1 MKPVSRPARTLLF
14 SFLAACG
21 LLFTLSRPDTL
32 QARKVKSLIQE
43 PSSVSTEAA
52 DSGTSGPLPSCN
64 YRVLRTYP
72 HDRSAFTQGLVFD
85 NGFLY
90 EGTGLSGRSSLRKTA
105 LETGEIL
112 QLRQLPAGIFGEGIT
127 IYKNWIVQL
136 TWQSGVGF
144 VYDKDSFEL
153 IKVFNYPTEGW
164 GITHDEKHLIM
175 SDGTATLHLLD
186 PETFVETCR
195 IQVYDDHGPVSRL
208 NELEYVKEE
217 IFANVWQTGRI
228 ARIAPRTGKVIGW
241 IELGGLLRPEDGEE
255 PVDVLNGIAFDADH
269 DRLFVTGKLWPRL
282 FEIELIT
289 PEP

>member
-1 MKPVSRPARTLLF
+1 
-14 SFLAACG
+14 LA
-21 LLFTLSRPDTL
+21 
-32 QARKVKSLIQE
+32 
-43 PSSVSTEAA
+43 
-52 DSGTSGPLPSCN
+52 
-64 YRVLRTYP
+64 
-72 HDRSAFTQGLVFD
+72 FD

-90 EGTGLSGRSSLRKTA
+90 EGTGLSGRSSLRKMA

-112 QLRQLPAGIFGEGIT
+112 RLRQLPAEIFGEGIT
-127 IYKNWIVQL
+127 IYKNWIIQL

-153 IKVFNYPTEGW
+153 IKVFTYPTEGW

-186 PETFVETCR
+186 PETFVETGR

-208 NELEYVKEE
+208 NELEYVKGE
-217 IFANVWQTGRI
+217 IFANVWQTRRI
-228 ARIAPRTGKVIGW
+228 ARIAPRTGKVMGW
-241 IELGGLLRPEDGEE
+241 IELDGLLRPEDAEE

-282 FEIELIT
+282 FEIEPIT